1 MSRSLYRFHI
11 MHFAIVF
18 IFLQIG
24 RVATAL
30 ASSNE
35 KTLEAES
42 VVKIEFSNP
51 EEDRGTKEKDREG
64 EGFYAPPIEFLFRN
78 PAIQANLSAGVDAIN
93 SSVDTLM
100 DSIFYSI
107 MNNDTNFHYNDFIWY
122 NLNFRRRLFSTP
134 SGYYVVVDRFQTGPI
149 YNRVIWN
156 YQNIPLTFGVNSAV
170 EAMQIY
176 IRTDGMR
183 IAQDQELSTPRR
195 LLNNWLGLV
204 PALAGILPPSFNQNQ
219 LYDPLTEIETPF
231 VIPLSVDKFYS
242 MPIGSIRSYALNG
255 GIRLSPDLGG
265 LVDPATLELLARIG
279 GIQERIPY
287 AIFKRGEHRINVLRH
302 GDHTAWVGV
311 SDLDRM
317 GQAIQPFIGQRYF
330 ILHGALAAEAWN
342 HMWMWSGVPLSVLPL
357 NIDME
362 QSLVKTFDQ
371 VYEYDLRNPAAQAAY
386 EAAVTGDFLPSRQ
399 RFLDAKEKS
408 LDTGVIFHFSRTQDR
423 YETVG
428 TNGPNVAV
436 FKKQRERV
444 LNSSEIEITDSDGKF
459 HMLES
464 ALNVNDKKWNIL
476 VGDDETRSQQI
487 VTMKV
492 RRVIN
497 KEAKNQTED
506 FTYAFEPGPDPYRL
520 TMTLS
525 IQDKY
530 VDTDNYNDY
539 VEVLRYVTALPLA
552 GLPHF
557 SRLDAGREADWRRRS
572 YFVAPS
578 NQINIGHV
586 PPTYLGRFGAEIA
599 ISLPASQIDRI
610 TSASDDAKWEGFA
623 SAFEIN
629 AKEWSSA
636 AARRS
641 FKFQSQ
647 WYKAFFA
654 YPLRLINLRF
664 AEIDAVVEATNA
676 IAALN
681 RLRAVKEPLAK
692 LEQFRS
698 LFDTDHPLQI
708 GRAILNLAEL
718 AKVPRKVTL
727 SAQPQGTASAAIKA
741 TYGMIN
747 GKTYRGGP
755 VFPGLDRYAKA
766 RAALAKFYLNQP
778 RESADRPR
786 IQKIQVT
793 SRKIPD
799 SVRTIDHLSEA
810 GSLTKS
816 FDRKSKHAFITF
828 RVDRLSIDGPIKVFV
843 RIDEAGK
850 LQLGKLTLVEK
861 VIELPPI
868 ESLSINRDFNSF
880 EFYLTGP
887 LSPLSNEKFDEAV
900 NDGDDLSVTMAVSKD
915 GAIWSDEG
923 TFSFALKGGRLY
935 PVQ

>member
-1 MSRSLYRFHI
+1 MSQILRIFYIICFTS
-11 MHFAIVF
+11 VF
-18 IFLQIG
+18 IFTPMG
-24 RVATAL
+24 VVDNAL
-30 ASSNE
+30 ASSSQ
-35 KTLEAES
+35 KGTAAES
-42 VVKIEFSNP
+42 AVRIDFSNP
-51 EEDRGTKEKDREG
+51 EEEKLSRENGGDG

-100 DSIFYSI
+100 DSLFYSI

-134 SGYYVVVDRFQTGPI
+134 AGYYVVVDRFQTGPV

-156 YQNIPLTFGVNSAV
+156 RQNVPITLGVNSAV

-183 IAQDQELSTPRR
+183 IAQDQELSLPRR

-231 VIPLSVDKFYS
+231 VMPLSVDKFYS
-242 MPIGSIRSYALNG
+242 MPVGSIRSYALNG

-265 LVDPATLELLARIG
+265 LVDPATLDMLARIG

-311 SDLDRM
+311 SDLSRM

-330 ILHGALAAEAWN
+330 ILRGALAAEAWN
-342 HMWMWSGVPLSVLPL
+342 HMWMWSGVPLNLLPL
-357 NIDME
+357 NIDIE
-362 QSLVKTFDQ
+362 QSLVTTFDQ
-371 VYEYDLRNPAAQAAY
+371 VYEYDLRNPAAQVAY

-436 FKKQRERV
+436 FKKERERV

-476 VGDDETRSQQI
+476 VGDDETRSQQV

-497 KEAKNQTED
+497 KEGKNQSED

-539 VEVLRYVTALPLA
+539 VEMLRYVTDMPLPA
-552 GLPHF
+552 MPHF
-557 SRLDAGREADWRRRS
+557 PRLDAVREADWRRRG
-572 YFVAPS
+572 YFVAPA

-586 PPTYLGRFGAEIA
+586 PPTYLGRFGAEVA
-599 ISLPASQIDRI
+599 VSLSAFQIDRI
-610 TSASDDAKWEGFA
+610 TSASDDAKWGAFA
-623 SAFEIN
+623 EAFGIN
-629 AKEWSSA
+629 SIEWSSA
-636 AARRS
+636 TARRG

-647 WYKAFFA
+647 WYQAFFA
-654 YPLRLINLRF
+654 YPLRLFNLRF
-664 AEIDAVVEATNA
+664 AELDAIVEATNA
-676 IAALN
+676 IGALN
-681 RLRAVKEPLAK
+681 QLRSAKEPLAK
-692 LEQFRS
+692 LGQFRT

-708 GRAILNLAEL
+708 GRALLNLAEL
-718 AKVPRKVTL
+718 AKVSRKVTL
-727 SAQPQGTASAAIKA
+727 SAQPQGTASAAVKA
-741 TYGMIN
+741 AYGMIN

-755 VFPGLDRYAKA
+755 AFPGLDRYAKA
-766 RAALAKFYLNQP
+766 RATLSKFYLNQP
-778 RESADRPR
+778 RESGDRPR
-786 IQKIQVT
+786 IQKIQVIA
-793 SRKIPD
+793 RKIPD
-799 SVRTIDHLSEA
+799 SLRTIDHLPDA
-810 GSLTKS
+810 GNLTKT
-816 FDRKSKHAFITF
+816 FDPKLRHAFITF
-828 RVDRLSIDGPIKVFV
+828 RVDRLSIDSPLKVFV
-843 RIDEAGK
+843 RVDQAGK

-868 ESLSINRDFNSF
+868 ESLSINRSFNSF

-887 LSPLSNEKFDEAV
+887 LSPLSDDEFNEAV
-900 NDGDDLSVTMAVSKD
+900 NSGDDLLVTMAVSKD
-915 GAIWSDEG
+915 GAIWSDER
-923 TFSFALKGGRLY
+923 TFSFSLKRGRLY